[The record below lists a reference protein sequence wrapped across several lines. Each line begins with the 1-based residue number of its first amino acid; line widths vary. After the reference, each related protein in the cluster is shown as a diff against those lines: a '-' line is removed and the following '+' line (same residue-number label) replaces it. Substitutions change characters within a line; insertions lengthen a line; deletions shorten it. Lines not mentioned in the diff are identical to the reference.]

1 MIDYLE
7 IGTRIREAR
16 LAKGL
21 KQEQLAELVNVG
33 TTHISHIETGNTV
46 PSLKTFVAIVN
57 ALDCSADELL
67 CREIKSAR
75 PILTSWIAEQFE
87 DCTEIEAKIITDTLD
102 TLKKSLRK
110 HCENL

>member
-1 MIDYLE
+1 VI
-7 IGTRIREAR
+7 AH
-16 LAKGL
+16 
-21 KQEQLAELVNVG
+21 
-33 TTHISHIETGNTV
+33 TTHISHIETGNTI

-75 PILTSWIAEQFE
+75 PILTSWISEQFE

-102 TLKKSLRK
+102 TLNKSLRK
-110 HCENL
+110 HCENV